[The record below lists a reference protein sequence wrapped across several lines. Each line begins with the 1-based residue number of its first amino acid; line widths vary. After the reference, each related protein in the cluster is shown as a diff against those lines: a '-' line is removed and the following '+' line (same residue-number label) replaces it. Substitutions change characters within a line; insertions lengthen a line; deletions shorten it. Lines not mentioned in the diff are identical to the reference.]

1 MSKLIVILGPTA
13 SGKTDLSIKLAKK
26 FKGEIVSADS
36 RQIYKGMD
44 IGTGKATK
52 QEMDNI
58 PHHLIDITTPDKP
71 FSVKQYQT
79 MAINKIKSIPVPFL
93 VGGSAFYIYSI
104 VEGWIFPE
112 TQADNKLRQELE
124 SKSKDQ
130 LISIL
135 NKLDKQRLETID
147 RHNKRR
153 LIRAIEIATQL
164 GTVPILKNNPEFEC
178 LILGINR
185 QDLKQ
190 RISKRVDEMFNQG
203 LEQEVKQLK
212 DRHSFN
218 ISPMQTIGY
227 QEWEQYFNGD
237 ITKEQVKQKI
247 ISNTIS
253 FSKRQM
259 TWFKRDNRIHWIE
272 NQKQAQ
278 SLIKKF
284 I

>member
-13 SGKTDLSIKLAKK
+13 SGKTDLSIKLARK

-52 QEMDNI
+52 QEMSNI
-58 PHHLIDITTPDKP
+58 PHHLIDITAPTKP

-79 MAINKIKSIPVPFL
+79 MAIKKIKSIDIPFL

-104 VEGWIFPE
+104 VQGWVFPNI
-112 TQADNKLRQELE
+112 QANNKLRQELQA
-124 SKSKDQ
+124 KSKDQ
-130 LISIL
+130 LISML
-135 NKLDKQRLETID
+135 RKLDKKRLETID
-147 RHNKRR
+147 KHNKRR

-164 GTVPILKNNPEFEC
+164 GTVPELKNNPEFEC
-178 LILGINR
+178 LILGINK

-190 RISKRVDEMFNQG
+190 RIGKRVDEMFKQG
-203 LEQEVKQLK
+203 LEQEARQLK
-212 DRHSFN
+212 DKYGFDL
-218 ISPMQTIGY
+218 SPMQTIGY
-227 QEWEQYFNGD
+227 QEWEPYFNGD
-237 ITKEQVKQKI
+237 ITREEVKQNI
-247 ISNTIS
+247 ISSTVS

-259 TWFKRDNRIHWIE
+259 TWFKRDKRIHWIN